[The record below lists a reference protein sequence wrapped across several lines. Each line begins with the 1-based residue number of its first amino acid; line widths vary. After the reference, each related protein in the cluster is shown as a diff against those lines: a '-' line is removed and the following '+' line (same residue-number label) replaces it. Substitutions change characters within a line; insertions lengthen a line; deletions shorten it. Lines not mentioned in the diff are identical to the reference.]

1 MEKKCCTIHRY
12 LEYESDLRGDGYLF
26 EMLNIAETE
35 ITQGR

>member
-1 MEKKCCTIHRY
+1 MEKKCCTIHGY
-12 LEYESDLRGDGYLF
+12 LEYESDLRSDGYLF